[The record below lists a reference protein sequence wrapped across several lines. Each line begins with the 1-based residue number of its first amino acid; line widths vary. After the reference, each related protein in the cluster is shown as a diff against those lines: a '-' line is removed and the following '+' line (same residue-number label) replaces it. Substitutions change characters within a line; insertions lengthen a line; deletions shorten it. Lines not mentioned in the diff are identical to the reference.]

1 MRVLV
6 LLSGLL
12 VVVFGAYEWNA
23 MQAPVELPGAA
34 SAASTTGTAS
44 QALHPAAVLARAEA
58 EKTGTEADPE
68 LVAECEKSLPP
79 TEIVVAAQPAPV
91 TEVNNEDIRTL
102 TATQQSFSKGHFTMG
117 LTTEAYSLSVETK
130 LNTLTM
136 SKGKE
141 ACLRPSL
148 HVTLSEPYHKVSIA
162 REFAPGTC
170 IFNEIRTHEY
180 RHVAV
185 HQNSLEWARGVI
197 EQEMKSQFGNR
208 IYYGDP
214 QQYKQQIEDA
224 VNTYW
229 LPRAQQLHAEV
240 EKQQLEIDT
249 PQEYD
254 RLSQVCDG
262 AAAQIIA
269 NTPNLDDLRN

>member
-23 MQAPVELPGAA
+23 MQAPVELPQPTSPAGAA
-34 SAASTTGTAS
+34 SPLTPG
-44 QALHPAAVLARAEA
+44 LHPADVLARDKAERNDQ
-58 EKTGTEADPE
+58 EPDRT

-79 TEIVVAAQPAPV
+79 TEIVVTAQPAPV

-117 LTTEAYSLSVETK
+117 LTTEAYSLSVTTM
-130 LNTLTM
+130 LNTLKMPNGTV
-136 SKGKE
+136 S
-141 ACLRPSL
+141 CVRPSL

-185 HQNSLEWARGVI
+185 HQNSLEWARGII

-214 QQYKQQIEDA
+214 QQYKQQIDDA

-249 PQEYD
+249 PEEYA